1 MTLTWPKKPT
11 GEQPADEVSN
21 VKDQEASDRDKVLAA
36 PSRVLQ
42 FSKGTEYINN
52 PNTELVWYS
61 NGQKEVGC
69 QMVQY

>member
-11 GEQPADEVSN
+11 GEQPADEVSD

-42 FSKGTEYINN
+42 FSKGTEYIDRVPYFSLLTNN
-52 PNTELVWYS
+52 II
-61 NGQKEVGC
+61 
-69 QMVQY
+69 